1 MFSGIM
7 RCSSAASSGPGWT
20 IWTRNLV
27 IHMFLRLDKRAEY
40 RYAKRQK
47 PEKPEKEGRR
57 SEAHGLGD
65 IFTSRMV

>member
-1 MFSGIM
+1 
-7 RCSSAASSGPGWT
+7 
-20 IWTRNLV
+20 
-27 IHMFLRLDKRAEY
+27 MFLRLDKRAEY